1 MIEIYMKNHLVSDKI
16 LQYCKSTM
24 PNLFFYNGWQIMLGL
39 HWVLVTLH
47 GWSTIGIE
55 KEKKELVTL
64 NTMFNILK
72 MQESMI

>member
-1 MIEIYMKNHLVSDKI
+1 
-16 LQYCKSTM
+16 
-24 PNLFFYNGWQIMLGL
+24 MLGL